1 MSLAFIQG
9 PGQLEVA
16 VQDAKVIATTVCAKF
31 ECMAVDMST
40 ISVSGTSVDI
50 GAMDQPTSASD
61 DLDAVDTGV
70 FAIAQEG
77 IAAGKSGRFR
87 FKGITKAIADGGGW
101 TLGDALAVD
110 ATGDLTTAGAN
121 KIVAYALETVA
132 ANQTGLVWFDGIN
145 GFGGPTA

>member
-50 GAMDQPTSASD
+50 GAMDQPTTP
-61 DLDAVDTGV
+61 LDNLDSVDTGV

-87 FKGITKAIADGGGW
+87 FKGITKALADASGW
-101 TLGDALAVD
+101 TLGDALAVN
-110 ATGDLTTAGAN
+110 ANGDLTTAGSE

-132 ANQTGLVWFDGIN
+132 ADGSGLVWFDGIN
-145 GFGGPTA
+145 GFGGPAA